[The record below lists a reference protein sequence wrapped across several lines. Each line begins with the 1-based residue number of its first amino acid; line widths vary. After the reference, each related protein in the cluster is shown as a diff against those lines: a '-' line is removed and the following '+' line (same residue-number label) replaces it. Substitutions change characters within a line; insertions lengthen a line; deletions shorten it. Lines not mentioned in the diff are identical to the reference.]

1 MEDFE
6 LKLGG
11 FKFKGVYLA
20 VFLPIVGSIIGG
32 VWTASEFYNRIVSL
46 EESVADTGGLD
57 KRIQTLEENYD
68 NNDLANL
75 QGKLAELATNLKT
88 IMESQKELL
97 DLKDQ
102 FKDIDVTAKENALL
116 VKSFEDRIKIL
127 ESKIKVHQREIDDI
141 WKAMDALANP
151 LG

>member
-57 KRIQTLEENYD
+57 KRIQTLESFQ
-68 NNDLANL
+68 L
-75 QGKLAELATNLKT
+75 
-88 IMESQKELL
+88 
-97 DLKDQ
+97 LKDYLR
-102 FKDIDVTAKENALL
+102 KLGLRLECILL
-116 VKSFEDRIKIL
+116 LWEVKPTQTYKKNI
-127 ESKIKVHQREIDDI
+127 
-141 WKAMDALANP
+141 
-151 LG
+151 